1 MKYTELLEK
10 NCIGIEQAI
19 LYDMKKNWHSVK
31 EIKENKQISV
41 PESPILYRWWFPK
54 AFVEKYLSSCL
65 NNDKELKDLFNNV
78 ETKAFKNETYYA
90 LYFGKSNNGHRRFQQ
105 HTTGNVKTSTLR
117 QTLHG
122 LCINKQ
128 YKNEDE
134 KEITEIINQCY
145 YEWFAP
151 DENEAKLIECLE
163 AICIALGHYPL
174 NLDGNPAIPDK
185 WKNKLMD
192 MRSKAKIP
200 TKL

>member
-10 NCIGIEQAI
+10 NCIGIKQAI
-19 LYDMKKNWHSVK
+19 LDDMKENRYSVK

-41 PESPILYRWWFPK
+41 PESPILYRWWFPES
-54 AFVEKYLSSCL
+54 FVEKYLQH
-65 NNDKELKDLFNNV
+65 KELKELLGKV
-78 ETKAFKNETYYA
+78 EKEKINDNTYYA

-122 LCINKQ
+122 LCINKK

-151 DENEAKLIECLE
+151 DENEARLIECLE